1 MSFAE
6 LRVKLQ
12 KTCPQSRLA
21 IVDKAYQFAEEAHRN
36 QLRNSGE
43 DYILHPL
50 EVAQILVELEMD
62 EVTIAAALLHD
73 VVEDTAFTIAD
84 IEKEFGSEVAL
95 LVDGV
100 TKLGR
105 IAYKSKMEQQVE
117 NLRKMF
123 LAMAK
128 DIRVILIK
136 LADRLHNMRT
146 LKYHSVEKQKKIA
159 QETLEIF
166 APLANRLGIFRIKW
180 ELEDLSFRY
189 LKPQEYYDL
198 VEGIA
203 LKRRE
208 REAYIN
214 EVIVHMRERLDDV
227 EIYADI
233 AGRPKH
239 FYSIYRK
246 MTTQHKE
253 LSEIY
258 DLMAIRVVVES
269 VNDCYGA
276 LGIIHTL
283 WKPIPGRFKDY
294 IAMPKPN
301 MYQSLHTTLIG
312 VHGEP
317 FEIQIRTCDM
327 NRTSEYGIAAHWKY
341 KEGGNKEGG
350 NKEGNNKEG
359 SNKEGGC
366 KASGNKAA
374 SVNFDQKLAW
384 LRQLLEWQHDSRDAG
399 EFMES
404 LKIDLFADTVFVFTP
419 KGDVVELPA
428 GSCPIDFAYRVH
440 TDVGHRCIGA
450 KINARIVP
458 LETKLNNGDILE
470 ILTSKQSGP
479 SRDWLAF
486 VQTSQAKNRIRQW
499 FKKEQREDNIARGR
513 ESLEREVRKLG
524 LDPVSVLKSESLYA
538 FGKSQNFA
546 GVEDLY
552 AAIGDGVLTANKVLM
567 RLREDLSKEE
577 REKVQLAALQQGEGK
592 TPTPSAYGKASH
604 GVRVK
609 GVDNVLVR
617 FAQCCNPL
625 PGDSIIGYITRGRG
639 VSIHRGDCSNIRSH
653 FQEEGDRVVEVM
665 WAEQMDSTYPVDIQI
680 YGMDKPR
687 LVTEVMNTVLD
698 TRTHILGINAKV
710 GKDSIAHIQLR
721 IEIRNL
727 DQLKMVMHKIRK
739 VKDITDVKRIH
750 SGGK

>member
-6 LRVKLQ
+6 LLVKLQ
-12 KTCPQSRLA
+12 KTSPQARHA
-21 IVDKAYQFAEEAHRN
+21 IVDKAYRFAEAAHRN

-50 EVAQILVELEMD
+50 EVALILAELEMD
-62 EVTIAAALLHD
+62 EATIAAALLHD
-73 VVEDTAFTIAD
+73 VVEDTEYTLAD
-84 IEKEFGSEVAL
+84 IQREFGPEVAL

-105 IAYKSKMEQQVE
+105 IAYKSKVEQQVE

-146 LKYHSVEKQKKIA
+146 LKYHSVQKQKEIA

-189 LKPQEYYDL
+189 LMPQEYYDL

-214 EVIVHMRERLDDV
+214 EVIVQLRDKLDEV

-246 MTTQHKE
+246 MATQRKE

-258 DLMAIRVVVES
+258 DLIAIRVIVES

-283 WKPIPGRFKDY
+283 WKPLPGRFKDY

-312 VHGEP
+312 AHGEP
-317 FEIQIRTCDM
+317 FEIQIRTCEM
-327 NRTSEYGIAAHWKY
+327 HRTSEYGIAAHWKY
-341 KEGGNKEGG
+341 KEG
-350 NKEGNNKEG
+350 NNKEG
-359 SNKEGGC
+359 C
-366 KASGNKAA
+366 KTGNKPA
-374 SVNFDQKLAW
+374 SINFEQKLSW

-428 GSCPIDFAYRVH
+428 DSCPIDFAYRVH
-440 TDVGHRCIGA
+440 TDVGHRCVGA
-450 KINARIVP
+450 KINGRIVP
-458 LETKLNNGDILE
+458 LETKLVNGDILE
-470 ILTSKQSGP
+470 ILTSKQGGGP

-486 VQTSQAKNRIRQW
+486 VKTSQAKNRIRQW
-499 FKKEQREDNIARGR
+499 FKKGQREDNIVRGR
-513 ESLEREVRKLG
+513 EGLEREVRKLG
-524 LDPVSVLKSESLYA
+524 LDPAIVLKTESLLA
-538 FGKSQNFA
+538 IGKSHNFV
-546 GVEDLY
+546 GIDDLY
-552 AAIGDGVLTANKVLM
+552 AAIGDGVLTPNKVLM
-567 RLREDLSKEE
+567 RLREELTKEE
-577 REKVQLAALQQGEGK
+577 REKLQLAAILQTEGK
-592 TPTPSAYGKASH
+592 TLTQSYGKASH

-617 FAQCCNPL
+617 FSRCCNPL

-639 VSIHRGDCSNIRSH
+639 VSIHRQDCSNILSH
-653 FQEEGDRVVEVM
+653 TFEERERIVEAV

-687 LVTEVMNTVLD
+687 LVTEVMNVVLD
-698 TRTHILGINAKV
+698 TRTHILGINARV
-710 GKDSIAHIQLR
+710 VKDNTAHIQLR

-727 DQLKMVMHKIRK
+727 EQLKMVMHKIRRI
-739 VKDITDVKRIH
+739 KDITEVKRIH

>member
-6 LRVKLQ
+6 LMVKLQ
-12 KTCPQSRLA
+12 KTSPQANLE
-21 IVDKAYQFAEEAHRN
+21 IVKKAYRFAEVAHRN

-50 EVAQILVELEMD
+50 EVAQILAELEMD
-62 EVTIAAALLHD
+62 EATISAALLHD
-73 VVEDTAFTIAD
+73 VVEDTPFTIGD

-105 IAYKSKMEQQVE
+105 IEYKSKMEQQVE

-146 LKYHSVEKQKKIA
+146 LKYHSVQKQKEIA
-159 QETLEIF
+159 QETLEIY

-214 EVIVHMRERLDDV
+214 EVIVQLRERLDEV

-258 DLMAIRVVVES
+258 DLTAIRVVVES
-269 VNDCYGA
+269 VNDCYGV
-276 LGIIHTL
+276 LGIVHTL

-312 VHGEP
+312 AQGEP
-317 FEIQIRTCDM
+317 FEIQIRTCEM
-327 NRTSEYGIAAHWKY
+327 HRTSEYGIAAHWKY
-341 KEGGNKEGG
+341 KEGGNNESC
-350 NKEGNNKEG
+350 NK
-359 SNKEGGC
+359 GGC
-366 KASGNKAA
+366 NTDSGK
-374 SVNFDQKLAW
+374 FEQKLSW
-384 LRQLLEWQHDSRDAG
+384 LRQFLEWQHDSRDAR

-404 LKIDLFADTVFVFTP
+404 LKIDLFVDTVFVFTP

-458 LETKLNNGDILE
+458 LDTKLSNGDILE
-470 ILTSKQSGP
+470 ILTSKQGGGP
-479 SRDWLAF
+479 SRDWLSI
-486 VQTSQAKNRIRQW
+486 VKTSQAKSRIRQW

-524 LDPVSVLKSESLYA
+524 LDPINVLKPESLST
-538 FGKSQNFA
+538 FGKSQNFV
-546 GVEDLY
+546 GLDDLY
-552 AAIGDGVLTANKVLM
+552 AAIGDGVITPNKVLM
-567 RLREDLSKEE
+567 RLREELSKEE
-577 REKVQLAALQQGEGK
+577 REKMQLAALQQGEGK
-592 TPTPSAYGKASH
+592 IPSHSAYGKASH

-617 FAQCCNPL
+617 FSRCCNPL
-625 PGDSIIGYITRGRG
+625 PGDAIIGYITRGRG
-639 VSIHRGDCSNIRSH
+639 VSIHRQDCGNLVSH
-653 FQEEGDRVVEVM
+653 SLEERERVVEVV

-680 YGMDKPR
+680 RGLDKPR
-687 LVTEVMNTVLD
+687 LVTEVMNTILD
-698 TRTHILGINAKV
+698 TRTHILGINARV
-710 GKDSIAHIQLR
+710 GKDNVAHIQLR
-721 IEIRNL
+721 VEIRNL
-727 DQLKMVMHKIRK
+727 DQLKMVMNKIRK
-739 VKDITDVKRIH
+739 VKDITNVERVH

>member
-6 LRVKLQ
+6 LIAKLQ
-12 KTCPQSRLA
+12 KGSPLA
-21 IVDKAYQFAEEAHRN
+21 RIDIVEKAYRIAEEAHRG

-43 DYILHPL
+43 DYIVHPL
-50 EVAQILVELEMD
+50 EVAEILAELEMD
-62 EVTIAAALLHD
+62 EATIAAALLHD
-73 VVEDTAFTIAD
+73 VVEDTSFAIAD
-84 IEKEFGSEVAL
+84 IEKEFGPEIAL

-105 IAYKSKMEQQVE
+105 LEYKSKMEQQVE

-146 LKYHSVEKQKKIA
+146 LKYHSEQKQKEIA
-159 QETLEIF
+159 QETLEIY

-203 LKRRE
+203 LKRKE

-214 EVIVHMRERLDDV
+214 EVIVQMRDRLDEV

-233 AGRPKH
+233 VGRPKH
-239 FYSIYRK
+239 FYSIYHK

-283 WKPIPGRFKDY
+283 WKPLPGRFKDY

-312 VHGEP
+312 DRGEP
-317 FEIQIRTCDM
+317 FEVQIRTCEM
-327 NRTSEYGIAAHWKY
+327 HRTSEYGIAAHWKY

-350 NKEGNNKEG
+350 NKV
-359 SNKEGGC
+359 
-366 KASGNKAA
+366 SGNKV
-374 SVNFDQKLAW
+374 SGVNFEQKLSW

-428 GSCPIDFAYRVH
+428 GSCPLDFAYRVH
-440 TDVGHRCIGA
+440 TDVGHRCVGA
-450 KINARIVP
+450 KINGRIVP
-458 LETKLNNGDILE
+458 IDTKLSNGDILE
-470 ILTSKQSGP
+470 ILTSKHSAP

-486 VQTSQAKNRIRQW
+486 VKTSQAKTRIRTW
-499 FKKEQREDNIARGR
+499 FKKEQREENIVRGR
-513 ESLEREVRKLG
+513 ESLDREVRKLG
-524 LDPVSVLKSESLYA
+524 LDPGNVLKQESLHAIAKSLNYA
-538 FGKSQNFA
+538 
-546 GVEDLY
+546 VLDDLF
-552 AAIGDGVLTANKVLM
+552 AAIGDGVLTPNKVIM

-577 REKVQLAALQQGEGK
+577 RENLQLAALQQGDGK
-592 TPTPSAYGKASH
+592 PPTQSAYGKASH

-617 FAQCCNPL
+617 FAHCCNPL
-625 PGDSIIGYITRGRG
+625 PGDAIIGYITRGRG
-639 VSIHRGDCSNIRSH
+639 VSIHRADCSNLLSH
-653 FQEEGDRVVEVM
+653 SQGEGERVVDVV
-665 WAEQMDSTYPVDIQI
+665 WAEEMDSKYPVDIQI
-680 YGMDKPR
+680 YGMDRPR
-687 LVTEVMNTVLD
+687 LATDIMNTVLD
-698 TRTHILGINAKV
+698 TRTHILAINARA
-710 GKDSIAHIQLR
+710 GKDNIAYIQLR
-721 IEIRNL
+721 IEIRNIE
-727 DQLKMVMHKIRK
+727 QLKIVMSKIRK
-739 VKDITDVKRIH
+739 VKNITEVERIH

>member
-6 LRVKLQ
+6 LLVKM
-12 KTCPQSRLA
+12 KKKSPQARLA
-21 IVDKAYQFAEEAHRN
+21 IVDKAYHFAEVAHRN

-62 EVTIAAALLHD
+62 EATIAAALLHD
-73 VVEDTAFTIAD
+73 VVEDTEYTLAD
-84 IEKEFGSEVAL
+84 IEKNFGAEIAL

-105 IAYKSKMEQQVE
+105 IEYKTKVEQQVE

-146 LKYHSVEKQKKIA
+146 LKYHSPAKQKEIA

-214 EVIVHMRERLDDV
+214 EVIVQMREKLEEV
-227 EIYADI
+227 QIYADI

-246 MTTQHKE
+246 MTTQNKE

-258 DLMAIRVVVES
+258 DLMAIRVIVDS

-276 LGIIHTL
+276 LGIIHTM

-312 VHGEP
+312 EGGEP
-317 FEIQIRTCDM
+317 FEIQIRTCEM
-327 NRTSEYGIAAHWKY
+327 HRTSEYGIAAHWKY
-341 KEGGNKEGG
+341 KEG
-350 NKEGNNKEG
+350 
-359 SNKEGGC
+359 SNKEC
-366 KASGNKAA
+366 ATSSNKTA
-374 SVNFDQKLAW
+374 SVNFEQKLSW

-428 GSCPIDFAYRVH
+428 GSCPVDFAYRVH
-440 TDVGHRCIGA
+440 TDVGHRCVGA
-450 KINARIVP
+450 KINGRIVP
-458 LETKLNNGDILE
+458 LDTKLANGDILE
-470 ILTSKQSGP
+470 ILTSKQGGGP

-486 VQTSQAKNRIRQW
+486 VKTSQAKNRIRQW
-499 FKKEQREDNIARGR
+499 FKKEQREDNIIRGR

-524 LDPVSVLKSESLYA
+524 LEPIEILKPESLMA
-538 FGKSQNFA
+538 IGKSQNF
-546 GVEDLY
+546 VSLDDLY
-552 AAIGDGVLTANKVLM
+552 ASIGDGVLTPNKVLM
-567 RLREDLSKEE
+567 RLREDLTKEE
-577 REKVQLAALQQGEGK
+577 REKMQLAAIQQGEVK
-592 TPTPSAYGKASH
+592 PSSQIAYGKASH

-609 GVDNVLVR
+609 GVDNVLIR

-639 VSIHRGDCSNIRSH
+639 VSIHREDCSNILGHSH
-653 FQEEGDRVVEVM
+653 DEIDRIVEVM
-665 WAEQMDSTYPVDIQI
+665 WAEQVDTTYPVDIQI
-680 YGMDKPR
+680 YGRDKPR
-687 LVTEVMNTVLD
+687 LVTEVMNAVLD
-698 TRTHILGINAKV
+698 TRTHILGINARV
-710 GKDSIAHIQLR
+710 GKGEIAQIQLR
-721 IEIRNL
+721 IEIRNVEH
-727 DQLKMVMHKIRK
+727 LKMVMHKIRK
-739 VKDITDVKRIH
+739 VRDITDVKRIH
-750 SGGK
+750 SGGN

>member
-1 MSFAE
+1 MPITELIDKLKKGSPQARLDIVEKAYRFAE
-6 LRVKLQ
+6 L
-12 KTCPQSRLA
+12 
-21 IVDKAYQFAEEAHRN
+21 AH
-36 QLRNSGE
+36 QGQHRNSGE
-43 DYILHPL
+43 DYIWHPF
-50 EVAQILVELEMD
+50 EVAMILSELEMD
-62 EVTIAAALLHD
+62 EATIAAALLHD
-73 VVEDTAFTIAD
+73 VVEDTSFSITD
-84 IEKEFGSEVAL
+84 LEKEFGSEIAL

-105 IAYKSKMEQQVE
+105 IEYKSKMEQQVE

-146 LKYHSVEKQKKIA
+146 LKYHSIEKQKEIA
-159 QETLEIF
+159 KETLEIF

-189 LKPQEYYDL
+189 LMPQEYYDL

-214 EVIVHMRERLDDV
+214 EVIEQMRERLDEV
-227 EIYADI
+227 SIHADI
-233 AGRPKH
+233 AGRPKN

-246 MTTQHKE
+246 MVTQKKE

-258 DLMAIRVVVES
+258 DLMAIRVVVDS

-312 VHGEP
+312 LHGEP
-317 FEIQIRTCDM
+317 FEIQIRTWEM
-327 NRTSEYGIAAHWKY
+327 HRTSEYGIAAHWKY
-341 KEGGNKEGG
+341 KEN
-350 NKEGNNKEG
+350 NNSNTSNNKT
-359 SNKEGGC
+359 GGD
-366 KASGNKAA
+366 
-374 SVNFDQKLAW
+374 FEQKLSW

-419 KGDVVELPA
+419 KGDVVELPS
-428 GSCPIDFAYRVH
+428 GSCPVDFAYRVH

-450 KINARIVP
+450 KINGRIVT
-458 LETKLNNGDILE
+458 LDTKLANGDILE
-470 ILTSKQSGP
+470 ILTSKQGSSP
-479 SRDWLAF
+479 SRDWLSF
-486 VQTSQAKNRIRQW
+486 VKTSQAKNRIRQW
-499 FKKEQREDNIARGR
+499 FKKEQREENIIRGR

-524 LDPVSVLKSESLYA
+524 LDPVSFLKTDSLMA
-538 FGKSQNFA
+538 IGKSQNFI
-546 GVEDLY
+546 GVDDLY
-552 AAIGDGVLTANKVLM
+552 AAIGDGVITSNKVLM
-567 RLREDLSKEE
+567 RLREELSKDE
-577 REKVQLAALQQGEGK
+577 REKLQLASLQQGETK
-592 TPTPSAYGKASH
+592 TPSIYGKVSN

-617 FAQCCNPL
+617 FSRCCNPL
-625 PGDSIIGYITRGRG
+625 PGDNIVGYITRGRG
-639 VSIHRGDCSNIRSH
+639 VSIHRRDCSNLLDLSH
-653 FQEEGDRVVEVM
+653 DENDRIVEVV
-665 WAEQMDSTYPVDIQI
+665 WAEQMDSNYPVDIQI
-680 YGMDKPR
+680 YGLDKPR

-698 TRTHILGINAKV
+698 TRTHIMAINARV
-710 GKDSIAHIQLR
+710 GKDSMAHIQLR

-727 DQLKMVMHKIRK
+727 DQLKMVMNKIRK
-739 VKDITDVKRIH
+739 IKDITDVQRIN
-750 SGGK
+750 SGN

>member
-12 KTCPQSRLA
+12 KKSPQARLA
-21 IVDKAYQFAEEAHRN
+21 IVDKAYQFAEVAHRD

-50 EVAQILVELEMD
+50 GVAQILVELEMD
-62 EVTIAAALLHD
+62 EATIAASLLHD
-73 VVEDTAFTIAD
+73 VVEDTSYTIAD
-84 IEKEFGSEVAL
+84 IEKEFGSEIAL

-105 IAYKSKMEQQVE
+105 IEYKSKMEQQVE

-123 LAMAK
+123 LSMAK

-146 LKYHSVEKQKKIA
+146 LKYHSIEKQKEIA

-189 LKPQEYYDL
+189 LKPQEYYNL
-198 VEGIA
+198 VERIA

-214 EVIVHMRERLDDV
+214 EVIVQMRKRLNEV

-239 FYSIYRK
+239 FYSIYHK
-246 MTTQHKE
+246 MITQNKE

-317 FEIQIRTCDM
+317 FEIQIRTREM
-327 NRTSEYGIAAHWKY
+327 HRTSEYGIAAHWKY
-341 KEGGNKEGG
+341 KEG
-350 NKEGNNKEG
+350 
-359 SNKEGGC
+359 SNKEGGS
-366 KASGNKAA
+366 KEA
-374 SVNFDQKLAW
+374 SVNFEQKLSW

-404 LKIDLFADTVFVFTP
+404 LKIDLFADAVFVFTP

-428 GSCPIDFAYRVH
+428 DSCPIDFAYRVH
-440 TDVGHRCIGA
+440 TDVGHRCVGA
-450 KINARIVP
+450 KINGRIVP
-458 LETKLNNGDILE
+458 LETKLTNGDILE
-470 ILTSKQSGP
+470 IITTKQGGAP

-486 VQTSQAKNRIRQW
+486 VKTSQAKNRIRQW

-513 ESLEREVRKLG
+513 ESLDREVRKLG
-524 LDPVSVLKSESLYA
+524 LEPGNVLKLESLLA
-538 FGKSQNFA
+538 IGKSQNFV
-546 GVEDLY
+546 GVDDLY
-552 AAIGDGVLTANKVLM
+552 AAIGDGVLTPNKVLM
-567 RLREDLSKEE
+567 RLREELSKEE
-577 REKVQLAALQQGEGK
+577 REKMHLVALQQGEEKKPSPYGK
-592 TPTPSAYGKASH
+592 TSH

-617 FAQCCNPL
+617 FSRCCNPL
-625 PGDSIIGYITRGRG
+625 PGDAIIGYITRGRG
-639 VSIHRGDCSNIRSH
+639 VSIHRGDCSNILIH
-653 FQEEGDRVVEVM
+653 AQEERERMVEVM
-665 WAEQMDSTYPVDIQI
+665 WAEQIDSTYPVDIQI
-680 YGMDKPR
+680 YGKDKPR

-698 TRTHILGINAKV
+698 TRTHILGINARV
-710 GKDSIAHIQLR
+710 GKDNIAHIQLR
-721 IEIRNL
+721 VEIRNVE
-727 DQLKMVMHKIRK
+727 QLKMVMHKIRK
-739 VKDITDVKRIH
+739 VKDITDVERVH

>member
-6 LRVKLQ
+6 LMVKLQ
-12 KTCPQSRLA
+12 KTSPLARLA
-21 IVDKAYQFAEEAHRN
+21 IVDKAYRFAEVAHRN

-62 EVTIAAALLHD
+62 ETTIAAALLHD
-73 VVEDTAFTIAD
+73 VVEDTQYTLAD
-84 IEKEFGSEVAL
+84 IEKEFGPEIAL

-105 IAYKSKMEQQVE
+105 IEYKSKVEQQVE

-146 LKYHSVEKQKKIA
+146 LKYHSVQKQKEIA

-214 EVIVHMRERLDDV
+214 EVILQMRDKLNEV

-258 DLMAIRVVVES
+258 DLMAIRVIVES

-317 FEIQIRTCDM
+317 FEIQIRTCEM
-327 NRTSEYGIAAHWKY
+327 HRTSEYGIAAHWKY
-341 KEGGNKEGG
+341 KEGNGKESGNKE
-350 NKEGNNKEG
+350 
-359 SNKEGGC
+359 SV
-366 KASGNKAA
+366 NKAA
-374 SVNFDQKLAW
+374 GINFEQKLSW

-428 GSCPIDFAYRVH
+428 DSCPIDFAYRVH

-450 KINARIVP
+450 KINGRIVP
-458 LETKLNNGDILE
+458 LETKLANGDILE
-470 ILTSKQSGP
+470 ILTSKQGGGP

-486 VQTSQAKNRIRQW
+486 VKTSQAKNRIRQW
-499 FKKEQREDNIARGR
+499 FKKEQREDNIVRGR

-524 LDPVSVLKSESLYA
+524 LDPAIALKAESLLA
-538 FGKSQNFA
+538 IGKSQNFV
-546 GVEDLY
+546 GIDDLY
-552 AAIGDGVLTANKVLM
+552 AAIGDGVLTPNKVLM
-567 RLREDLSKEE
+567 RLREELSKEE
-577 REKVQLAALQQGEGK
+577 REKLQLAALQQADGK
-592 TPTPSAYGKASH
+592 TPTQSYGKASH

-617 FAQCCNPL
+617 FSRCCNPL
-625 PGDSIIGYITRGRG
+625 PGDAIIGYITRGRG
-639 VSIHRGDCSNIRSH
+639 VSIHRQDCSNILSH
-653 FQEEGDRVVEVM
+653 SQEERERVVEVV

-687 LVTEVMNTVLD
+687 LVTEVMNIVLD
-698 TRTHILGINAKV
+698 THTHILGINARV
-710 GKDSIAHIQLR
+710 VKDNVAHIQLR

-727 DQLKMVMHKIRK
+727 EQLKMVMHKIRK
-739 VKDITDVKRIH
+739 IKDITEVKRIH

>member
-6 LRVKLQ
+6 LRIKLQ
-12 KTCPQSRLA
+12 KTSTPSRLA
-21 IVDKAYQFAEEAHRN
+21 IVDKAYQFAEVAHRN

-62 EVTIAAALLHD
+62 EATIAAALLHD
-73 VVEDTAFTIAD
+73 VVEDTAFTIAV
-84 IEKEFGSEVAL
+84 IEKEFGPEVAL

-105 IAYKSKMEQQVE
+105 IEYKSKMEQQVE

-146 LKYHSVEKQKKIA
+146 LKYHSVEKQKEIA
-159 QETLEIF
+159 KETLEIF

-198 VEGIA
+198 VERIA

-208 REAYIN
+208 REAYIK
-214 EVIVHMRERLDDV
+214 EVIVQMRERLDEV

-246 MTTQHKE
+246 MITQHKE

-258 DLMAIRVVVES
+258 DLIAIRVVVES

-312 VHGEP
+312 AHGEP
-317 FEIQIRTCDM
+317 FEIQIRTCEM
-327 NRTSEYGIAAHWKY
+327 HRTSEYGIAAHWKY
-341 KEGGNKEGG
+341 KEGGHKESTNKENG
-350 NKEGNNKEG
+350 NKVE
-359 SNKEGGC
+359 
-366 KASGNKAA
+366 
-374 SVNFDQKLAW
+374 SVNFEQKLSW

-428 GSCPIDFAYRVH
+428 DSCPIDFAYRVH

-450 KINARIVP
+450 KINGRIVP
-458 LETKLNNGDILE
+458 LETKLVNGDIIE
-470 ILTSKQSGP
+470 ILTSKQGGAP

-486 VQTSQAKNRIRQW
+486 VKTSQAKSRIRQW
-499 FKKEQREDNIARGR
+499 FKKEQREDNIVRGR

-524 LDPVSVLKSESLYA
+524 LDPASVLKPESLFA
-538 FGKSQNFA
+538 IGKSHNFV
-546 GVEDLY
+546 GLDDLY

-567 RLREDLSKEE
+567 RLREDLSKDE
-577 REKVQLAALQQGEGK
+577 REKLQLAALQQTEGK
-592 TPTPSAYGKASH
+592 TPTSSAYGKASH
-604 GVRVK
+604 GVQVK
-609 GVDNVLVR
+609 GVDNVLIR

-625 PGDSIIGYITRGRG
+625 PGDAIIGYITRGRG
-639 VSIHRGDCSNIRSH
+639 VSIHRGDCVNLISH
-653 FQEEGDRVVEVM
+653 SQEERERVVEVK
-665 WAEQMDSTYPVDIQI
+665 WAEQMDSTYHVDIQI
-680 YGMDKPR
+680 YGVDKPR

-698 TRTHILGINAKV
+698 TRTHILGINARV

-727 DQLKMVMHKIRK
+727 EQLKMVMNKIRK
-739 VKDITDVKRIH
+739 VKDITEVKRIH
-750 SGGK
+750 SGGS

>member
-6 LRVKLQ
+6 LKVKLQ
-12 KTCPQSRLA
+12 KISPQASLA
-21 IVDKAYQFAEEAHRN
+21 IVEKAYHFAEVAHRN

-50 EVAQILVELEMD
+50 EVAQILAELEMD
-62 EVTIAAALLHD
+62 EATIAASLLHD
-73 VVEDTAFTIAD
+73 VVEDTSYTIED
-84 IEKEFGSEVAL
+84 IEKEFGSEIAL

-105 IAYKSKMEQQVE
+105 IEYKSKMEQQVE

-146 LKYHSVEKQKKIA
+146 LKYHSIEKQKEIA
-159 QETLEIF
+159 RETLEIF

-198 VEGIA
+198 VEKIA

-208 REAYIN
+208 REAYIDD
-214 EVIVHMRERLDDV
+214 VIVQMRERLNEV

-233 AGRPKH
+233 EGRPKH

-246 MTTQHKE
+246 MMTQNKE

-317 FEIQIRTCDM
+317 FEIQIRTSEM
-327 NRTSEYGIAAHWKY
+327 HRTSEYGIAAHWKY
-341 KEGGNKEGG
+341 KEAINKEGG
-350 NKEGNNKEG
+350 SKESSNKEG
-359 SNKEGGC
+359 SNKV
-366 KASGNKAA
+366 AD
-374 SVNFDQKLAW
+374 VNFEQKLSW

-428 GSCPIDFAYRVH
+428 DSCPIDFAYRVH
-440 TDVGHRCIGA
+440 TDVGHRCVGA
-450 KINARIVP
+450 KINGRIVP
-458 LETKLNNGDILE
+458 LETKLTNGDILE
-470 ILTSKQSGP
+470 ILTSKQGAGP

-486 VQTSQAKNRIRQW
+486 VKTSQAKNRIRQW

-513 ESLEREVRKLG
+513 ENLEREAHKLG
-524 LDPVSVLKSESLYA
+524 LEPGNVLKLESLLA
-538 FGKSQNFA
+538 IAKSQNFA
-546 GVEDLY
+546 GVDDLY
-552 AAIGDGVLTANKVLM
+552 AAIGDGVLTPNKVLM
-567 RLREDLSKEE
+567 RLREELSKEE
-577 REKVQLAALQQGEGK
+577 REKLHLAALQQGEGK
-592 TPTPSAYGKASH
+592 KPSPYGKASH

-617 FAQCCNPL
+617 FSRCCNPL
-625 PGDSIIGYITRGRG
+625 PGDAIIGYITRGRG
-639 VSIHRGDCSNIRSH
+639 VSIHRGDCNNMLCHS
-653 FQEEGDRVVEVM
+653 QEESERVVEVM
-665 WAEQMDSTYPVDIQI
+665 WAEQIDSTYPVDIQI
-680 YGMDKPR
+680 YGKDKPH
-687 LVTEVMNTVLD
+687 LVTEVMNTVVD
-698 TRTHILGINAKV
+698 TRTHILGINAQV
-710 GKDSIAHIQLR
+710 GKDTIAHIQLR
-721 IEIRNL
+721 VEIRNVE
-727 DQLKMVMHKIRK
+727 QLKMVMHKIRK
-739 VKDITDVKRIH
+739 IKDITDVDRVY

>member
-1 MSFAE
+1 MTFEELSEKLKTVLPQANLETVTKAYRFAE
-6 LRVKLQ
+6 
-12 KTCPQSRLA
+12 
-21 IVDKAYQFAEEAHRN
+21 DAHRG
-36 QLRNSGE
+36 QHRNSGE
-43 DYILHPL
+43 DYIQHPL
-50 EVAQILVELEMD
+50 EVAMILAGLEMD
-62 EVTIAAALLHD
+62 EATIAAALLHD
-73 VVEDTAFTIAD
+73 VVEDTAHTLVE
-84 IEKEFGSEVAL
+84 IEKGFGAEIAI

-105 IAYKSKMEQQVE
+105 IEYKTKVEQQVE

-123 LAMAK
+123 LAMAR

-146 LKYHSVEKQKKIA
+146 LKYHSVEKQKEIA
-159 QETLEIF
+159 KETLEIF

-208 REAYIN
+208 REAQIN
-214 EVIVHMRERLDDV
+214 EVIEQLQLRLDEV
-227 EIYADI
+227 GIHADI

-246 MTTQHKE
+246 MVTQNKE

-258 DLMAIRVVVES
+258 DLTAIRVILDS

-301 MYQSLHTTLIG
+301 MYQSLHTTLVG
-312 VHGEP
+312 AHGEP
-317 FEIQIRTCDM
+317 FEVQIRTWEM
-327 NRTSEYGIAAHWKY
+327 HRTAEYGIAAHWKY
-341 KEGGNKEGG
+341 KEGK
-350 NKEGNNKEG
+350 
-359 SNKEGGC
+359 
-366 KASGNKAA
+366 
-374 SVNFDQKLAW
+374 SVTANFEQKLSW

-404 LKIDLFADTVFVFTP
+404 LKIDLFADAVFVFTP

-428 GSCPIDFAYRVH
+428 GSCPVDFAYRVH
-440 TDVGHRCIGA
+440 TDVGHRCVGA
-450 KINARIVP
+450 KINGRIVS
-458 LETKLNNGDILE
+458 LDTKLATGDIVE
-470 ILTSKQSGP
+470 ILTTKQANGP
-479 SRDWLAF
+479 SRDWLSFAK
-486 VQTSQAKNRIRQW
+486 TSQAKNRIRAW
-499 FKKEQREDNIARGR
+499 FKREQREDNLSRGR

-524 LDPVSVLKSESLYA
+524 LEPANILKNEYLLELAKVHNY
-538 FGKSQNFA
+538 FTID
-546 GVEDLY
+546 DLY
-552 AAIGDGVLTANKVLM
+552 AAIGDGVLTANRVLT
-567 RLREDLSKEE
+567 RLRDEIARQE
-577 REKVQLAALQQGEGK
+577 RERQQLLALQQSEGK
-592 TPTPSAYGKASH
+592 TPSYGKASH

-617 FAQCCNPL
+617 FSRCCNPL
-625 PGDSIIGYITRGRG
+625 PGDEIVGYITRGRG
-639 VSIHRGDCSNIRSH
+639 VSIHRGDCENVQNHVR
-653 FQEEGDRVVEVM
+653 EEHNRVVEVM
-665 WAEQMDSTYPVDIQI
+665 WDEQTDSTYPVDVQI
-680 YGMDKPR
+680 FAHDRAR
-687 LVTEVMNTVLD
+687 LVTDVMNVVAD
-698 TRTHILGINAKV
+698 TRTPILGINARV
-710 GKDSIAHIQLR
+710 GKDKITHIQLS

-727 DQLKMVMHKIRK
+727 DHLNHVMQKIRR
-739 VKDITDVKRIH
+739 VKDVTEVERIQ
-750 SGGK
+750 SGT

>member
-6 LRVKLQ
+6 LRIKLQ
-12 KTCPQSRLA
+12 KTTPQSRLA
-21 IVDKAYQFAEEAHRN
+21 IVDKAYQFAEVAHRN

-50 EVAQILVELEMD
+50 EVAQILTDLEMD
-62 EVTIAAALLHD
+62 EATIAAALLHD
-73 VVEDTAFTIAD
+73 VVEDTSFTIAD
-84 IEKEFGSEVAL
+84 IEKEFGSEIAL

-105 IAYKSKMEQQVE
+105 IEYKSKVEQQVE

-146 LKYHSVEKQKKIA
+146 LKYHSVEKQKEIA

-214 EVIVHMRERLDDV
+214 EAIVQMRQRLNEV

-258 DLMAIRVVVES
+258 DLMAIRVIVES

-312 VHGEP
+312 EHGEP

-327 NRTSEYGIAAHWKY
+327 HRTSEYGIAAHWKY
-341 KEGGNKEGG
+341 KEAGSKESASSGGK
-350 NKEGNNKEG
+350 
-359 SNKEGGC
+359 S
-366 KASGNKAA
+366 AA
-374 SVNFDQKLAW
+374 GVNFEQKLSW

-404 LKIDLFADTVFVFTP
+404 LKIDLFSDTVFVFTP

-428 GSCPIDFAYRVH
+428 DSCPVDFAYRVH

-450 KINARIVP
+450 KINGRIVP
-458 LETKLNNGDILE
+458 LDTKLTNGDILE
-470 ILTSKQSGP
+470 ILTSKQGGGP

-486 VQTSQAKNRIRQW
+486 VKTSQAKNRIRQW
-499 FKKEQREDNIARGR
+499 FKKEQREDNIIRGR

-524 LDPVSVLKSESLYA
+524 LDPVLVLKPENLIA
-538 FGKSQNFA
+538 IGKSQNFV
-546 GVEDLY
+546 GIDDLY
-552 AAIGDGVLTANKVLM
+552 ASVGDGVITPNKVLM
-567 RLREDLSKEE
+567 KLREELTKEE
-577 REKVQLAALQQGEGK
+577 REKLQLAALQQSDGK
-592 TPTPSAYGKASH
+592 TPSQSHFGKASQ

-617 FAQCCNPL
+617 FSRCCNPL
-625 PGDSIIGYITRGRG
+625 PGDAIIGYITRGRG
-639 VSIHRGDCSNIRSH
+639 VSIHRKDCSNLLSH
-653 FQEEGDRVVEVM
+653 SQEEHERVVDVV
-665 WAEQMDSTYPVDIQI
+665 WAEQVDSTYPVDIKI
-680 YGMDKPR
+680 HGLDKPR
-687 LVTEVMNTVLD
+687 LVTEIMNTVLD
-698 TRTHILGINAKV
+698 TRTHILGINARV
-710 GKDSIAHIQLR
+710 GKDNIAQIQLR
-721 IEIRNL
+721 VEIRNL
-727 DQLKMVMHKIRK
+727 EQLKMVMHKIRK
-739 VKDITDVKRIH
+739 IKDITDVERIH
-750 SGGK
+750 AGGK

>member
-6 LRVKLQ
+6 LRVKMQ
-12 KTCPQSRLA
+12 KISPQARLA
-21 IVDKAYQFAEEAHRN
+21 IVDKAYRFAEEAHRN

-62 EVTIAAALLHD
+62 EATIAAALLHD
-73 VVEDTAFTIAD
+73 VVEDTGYTIAD

-105 IAYKSKMEQQVE
+105 IEYKSKMEQQVE

-146 LKYHSVEKQKKIA
+146 LKYHSVEKQKEIA

-214 EVIVHMRERLDDV
+214 EVIVQMRERLDEV

-233 AGRPKH
+233 SGRPKH

-276 LGIIHTL
+276 LGIIHTM

-341 KEGGNKEGG
+341 KEGSNKEGG
-350 NKEGNNKEG
+350 NKEGCNR
-359 SNKEGGC
+359 
-366 KASGNKAA
+366 AA
-374 SVNFDQKLAW
+374 EVNFDKKLAW

-470 ILTSKQSGP
+470 ILTSKQGGGP

-486 VQTSQAKNRIRQW
+486 VKTSQAKNRIRQW
-499 FKKEQREDNIARGR
+499 FKKEQREDNIVRGR

-524 LDPVSVLKSESLYA
+524 LDPGNVLKAESLSA
-538 FGKSQNFA
+538 FGKSQNFV
-546 GVEDLY
+546 GLDDLY
-552 AAIGDGVLTANKVLM
+552 AAIGDGVLTPNKVIM

-577 REKVQLAALQQGEGK
+577 REKLHLAALQQSEGK
-592 TPTPSAYGKASH
+592 TPIQSTYGKASH

-625 PGDSIIGYITRGRG
+625 PGDAIMGYITRGRG
-639 VSIHRGDCSNIRSH
+639 VSIHRGDCNNVLSH
-653 FQEEGDRVVEVM
+653 FQEEGDRIVEVV
-665 WAEQMDSTYPVDIQI
+665 WAEQMDSTYPVDIEI
-680 YGMDKPR
+680 YGLDKPR

-710 GKDSIAHIQLR
+710 GKDNIAHIQLR